1 MNNIAV
7 VYKNNKP
14 AFIDIFKKENIN
26 YEEINIEDI
35 ADDASLFNN
44 YDVIFVD
51 MDEDIDKAL
60 KLINKTKF
68 LKDNK
73 VVIATSANPNNLN
86 IQQAI
91 TAGASDFLRQNIDAE
106 TLLKRLEYYSVSANQ
121 KKDKAAYDVI
131 LDAQPYN
138 VFTDSIL
145 KRSIRFDIKKE
156 ENLTSAWDYLIH
168 YADSKGNLCGLRLFF
183 SIAEWL
189 VNNTDKY
196 HIIYEEDDDNHYV
209 TMQYKP
215 IPKKVISSLAVKHC
229 KYDRMRYDDEKIS
242 VVLKKEQNAQEQI
255 RYKKKINA
263 KEFMEMTPLE
273 IGAKL
278 DMLED
283 LEDRLTLEI
292 NNLYTNKDRES
303 LQTIADLFKEY
314 SNIIFLLNEFEKL
327 SNAMNIMANTI
338 ENMEIGMLNEDETV
352 NLVVSLLYSLIDD
365 LNKWRIKVFV
375 NQEAQDVHYLDD
387 SLLASCNQ
395 ISSILQRENSSE
407 NDDEYGDI
415 ELF

>member
-35 ADDASLFNN
+35 ADDVSLFNN

-73 VVIATSANPNNLN
+73 VVIATSANPNNFN

-91 TAGASDFLRQNIDAE
+91 TAGASDFLRHNIDTE

-121 KKDKAAYDVI
+121 KKDKAVYDVI

-145 KRSIRFDIKKE
+145 KRSIRFEIKKE
-156 ENLTSAWDYLIH
+156 KDLISAWDYLIR

-189 VNNTDKY
+189 VHNTDKY
-196 HIIYEEDDDNHYV
+196 HIIYEEDDNNHYV

-215 IPKKVISSLAVKHC
+215 IPKKIISNLATKHC
-229 KYDRMRYDDEKIS
+229 QYHRIRYDDEKIS

-255 RYKKKINA
+255 QHEKKINA
-263 KEFMEMTPLE
+263 EEFMEMTPLE
-273 IGAKL
+273 VTSKL
-278 DMLED
+278 DTLED
-283 LEDRLTLEI
+283 LEDGLTLEI
-292 NNLYTNKDRES
+292 NNLYTNKDKES

-314 SNIIFLLNEFEKL
+314 SNIIFLLNEFGKL
-327 SNAMNIMANTI
+327 SDAINGMASAI
-338 ENMEIGMLNEDETV
+338 ENMDSEMLNEDETV

-375 NQEAQDVHYLDD
+375 NQEAKDIHYLDD
-387 SLLASCNQ
+387 SLLASCSQ
-395 ISSILQRENSSE
+395 INSILQREDSSE
-407 NDDEYGDI
+407 DDDEYGDI